1 MQLLYFLK
9 LSSKA
14 FLASALCLLV
24 LLISANLHAAPNSK
38 SEQAQAEALVK
49 VQALSNEIQALKI
62 NAVTLNKDLRSL
74 EDELLFPANTQ
85 CKVYLSVKKGEFFK
99 LNNVKI
105 KIDGLDVATHIYS
118 DKQRDALEKGGM
130 QRLYVGNLSHG
141 KHKITAFFGGTDINN
156 RFVKRAAT
164 LEFEKE
170 SGAKYIEV
178 KMVDSPKEL
187 DTNFSFKQW

>member
-1 MQLLYFLK
+1 MHFMYYLASWTKTLLT
-9 LSSKA
+9 
-14 FLASALCLLV
+14 SALCLSV
-24 LLISANLHAAPNSK
+24 ILISADLSAAPKSK
-38 SEQAQAEALVK
+38 SEQAQAEALIK
-49 VQALSNEIQALKI
+49 VQELSNEIQALKV
-62 NAVTLNKDLRSL
+62 NAITLNKDLRAL

-99 LNNVKI
+99 LENVKI

-118 DKQRDALEKGGM
+118 DKQRMALEKGGM

-156 RFVKRAAT
+156 RSVKRAAT

-187 DTNFSFKQW
+187 ETKFSFKQW